1 MLINMLVIVS
11 ILTLILQ
18 METDQ
23 EYQPSSDTGDTSSKK
38 ISSKKRTKGPT
49 VLDRIAKVRATGQKI
64 PVETN
69 YNGIPIDE
77 NGKDLMTY
85 VGIVARDTVAITYN
99 SWDDVPK
106 SLKERIWDTLMVSLS
121 HTFNC
126 KYICPPIVLNFQ
138 LIICFFS
145 LPTDVIHNSRH
156 A

>member
-1 MLINMLVIVS
+1 MLVTVS

-18 METDQ
+18 MEFDP
-23 EYQPSSDTGDTSSKK
+23 EFQPSFDTGDASSKQ
-38 ISSKKRTKGPT
+38 ISGKKRTRGPT
-49 VLDRIAKVRATGQKI
+49 VLDRIAKVRASGQKI

-69 YNGIPIDE
+69 YDGIPIDE

-121 HTFNC
+121 HTFKLQIYMSIFC
-126 KYICPPIVLNFQ
+126 IKFSTYHL
-138 LIICFFS
+138 FFS

-156 A
+156 AKI